1 MPLVHVPSYH
11 ILTSINLYTFRY
23 DQSLLGVMLCIT
35 AISVL
40 LVNFFVSNTH
50 CKTKS
55 NVKITKS

>member
-1 MPLVHVPSYH
+1 MYH
-11 ILTSINLYTFRY
+11 LITYLLLLIFIHFRY